1 MDRRLIV
8 IQAFKGAPLVKPSK
22 IAEESGRSVQN
33 MNRALHEMEAE
44 GLVECITPDK
54 HSWKKYMLTEKG
66 EKVLAALEKR
76 NLLITHLP
84 Q

>member
-1 MDRRLIV
+1 
-8 IQAFKGAPLVKPSK
+8 
-22 IAEESGRSVQN
+22 